1 MYIRNWRG
9 KMVEINENIYNNE
22 YEFYTK
28 LWKIKYNVKMK
39 TKINLKENIISYING
54 EKDFI

>member
-9 KMVEINENIYNNE
+9 NIVEINENVYNNE
-22 YEFYTK
+22 YEFYIK
-28 LWKIKYNVKMK
+28 LWQIKYNI
-39 TKINLKENIISYING
+39 KIKNKIDIKQNIISYING

>member
-28 LWKIKYNVKMK
+28 LWKIKYNVKIK

>member
-9 KMVEINENIYNNE
+9 NIVEINENVYNNE
-22 YEFYTK
+22 YEFYIK
-28 LWKIKYNVKMK
+28 LWKIKYNI
-39 TKINLKENIISYING
+39 KIKNKIDIKQDIISYING

>member
-9 KMVEINENIYNNE
+9 NIVEINENVYNNE
-22 YEFYTK
+22 YEFYAK
-28 LWKIKYNVKMK
+28 LWQIKYNI
-39 TKINLKENIISYING
+39 KIKNKIDIKQNIISYING

>member
-9 KMVEINENIYNNE
+9 NIVEINENVYNNE
-22 YEFYTK
+22 YEFYIK
-28 LWKIKYNVKMK
+28 LWQIKYNI
-39 TKINLKENIISYING
+39 KIKNKIDIKQDIISYING

>member
-1 MYIRNWRG
+1 
-9 KMVEINENIYNNE
+9 MVEINENIYNNE